1 MFFFRKK
8 KIDKAAWAALV
19 FEKPPKNIE
28 KVSEERLAAF
38 TSLMLM
44 QHFRIIVDSVRIVQ
58 ATKNDETRRSR
69 TDLSREHY
77 QKMVKFKPYCNEEQ
91 LELLQQAES
100 LIKKLR

>member
-1 MFFFRKK
+1 MFFFRKN

-19 FEKPPKNIE
+19 YEKPPKNVE
-28 KVSEERLAAF
+28 KEPEERLSRL

-44 QHFRIIVDSVRIVQ
+44 QHLRIIVDSVRIVQ

-69 TDLSREHY
+69 TELTLEHY